1 MVELKKPEKKP
12 LVGFSPGFF
21 GIGETYPLIKIAKC
35 YQNLG
40 GEVVFFSHGGQY
52 EYLARDLGYEV
63 IRIKPTEYVV
73 KYPNKY
79 FLQRSDSDIIR
90 IIKNVASS
98 YNDAGIKALVQSYI
112 FFGCVFATR
121 VARIPLISVV
131 SGTLAPLYYEAN
143 RATYPDSGENYLTLL
158 IPRHIKN
165 RFFNWF
171 IPNKGGM
178 LTKKLN
184 RIAEKLDV
192 DVRFKCDV
200 DLMLGDHTLICD
212 DMEFLGVKPTKEFP
226 LENYVGPIL
235 PDDWYISGE
244 KKLDFDIE
252 RHLKRPGRHILLTMG
267 SSFKWKE
274 IFLKILK
281 ILNETECNFIA
292 TYTTILNETELPNL
306 NDNIL
311 LKKFI
316 PNITSLN
323 NRIDLAII
331 HGGRGTVYT
340 AAYSGKPAIGI
351 PMHYEQ
357 QYNLDNLV
365 CNGSAIRIS
374 KKFFKERDLLNAVE
388 KIFNNYDFYLHNAQN
403 LANKLPKPEGA
414 ERAAQRIVEILEKEG
429 LT

>member
-52 EYLARDLGYEV
+52 EYLAKDLGYEV

-79 FLQRSDSDIIR
+79 FLQRSDNDIIR
-90 IIKNVASS
+90 IIKNVTSS
-98 YNDAGIKALVQSYI
+98 YNDAGIKSYI

-131 SGTLAPLYYEAN
+131 SGTQAPLYYEAN
-143 RATYPDSGENYLTLL
+143 RATYPDNISENYLTLL
-158 IPRHIKN
+158 IPRYIKN

-171 IPNKGGM
+171 ILNNDGM

-235 PDDWYISGE
+235 PDDWYISRE

-267 SSFKWKE
+267 SSVKWKE

-281 ILNETECNFIA
+281 ILNETEYNFIA

-351 PMHYEQ
+351 PLHSEQ

-365 CNGSAIRIS
+365 RNGSAIRIS

-414 ERAAQRIVEILEKEG
+414 GRAAQRIVEILEKEG